1 MNAINR
7 ILFIAS
13 SVCVLLACQK
23 EAAKQVNDDKTVL
36 LTINAGT
43 PETKTEISG
52 TTPSWSMGDKISVV
66 YKQDG
71 KSGWYKKASEALA
84 SGGSVASFTVSLT
97 TPDATKD
104 AYAYYPNNGITPS
117 TDAVKVTISNT
128 QTPSQNSF
136 DGGSDI
142 LISKAFTPSG
152 TVDAQFKR
160 LGAIL
165 KISLENATIS
175 SEKLA
180 NITVEGENNLA
191 GDVQVTLST
200 TTAEGIVNNG
210 STSVTATYAPANQFT
225 VSGNYAYLIVYPQTL
240 AKDSHLIISGE
251 TSGHSFVKDIVLPS
265 DIVLKPGHIQPLNIT
280 LGAGNIAV
288 LPGDALPFDADLD
301 TWVTGSSN
309 TEIALANT
317 NGLFIARSKVYP
329 SAAGELKFGSSS
341 AVGSLT
347 TKYLNLSGPFKV
359 TVSAK
364 YYSSTDKPKIKVTA
378 GEVSKTSTA
387 TTNAYDSYE
396 FSFAAGVCSSRET
409 VTIETIDDT
418 DSDATD
424 RRCFINSITI
434 ESVLPALSKPT
445 GLSYTGTTLSWSA
458 VENAGSYSVTIGEN
472 DKIVNTNSFDFSEF
486 SLPDDYYDATVVA
499 IPSDPLSFQN
509 SPVSDPL
516 EIKVGTPT
524 LSAPSSFVTG
534 TVTANSITVT
544 WTGDAHATKYHCT
557 IAPADAAAQE
567 PTTESVTFS
576 GLTEG
581 ESYVITV
588 YAIDGTAR
596 YADSAPASTDA
607 IETEEPAG
615 LDPMANGTCFN
626 LTSYNSLPTGWN
638 CSSVDTGSYFK
649 VSANGYMIS
658 PAYNIQGY
666 TSAEVSIK
674 VAKYGSGTNPAAVLY
689 VSYDDG
695 ATWAESKTLTAP
707 TSSTYLDAQTLS
719 LSKTF
724 TKTVKIKLVNPSGN
738 AALRV
743 QNFSFIATK

>member
-7 ILFIAS
+7 ILLMAS
-13 SVCVLLACQK
+13 SVFALLACQK
-23 EAAKQVNDDKTVL
+23 EAAKQVNEDKTVL

-43 PETKTEISG
+43 PETKTAISG
-52 TTPSWSMGDKISVV
+52 TTPSWSTGDKISVV
-66 YKQDG
+66 YKQEG
-71 KSGWYKKASEALA
+71 KSGWYKKASEALE

-97 TPDATKD
+97 DPDATKD

-165 KISLENATIS
+165 KISLDNATIA
-175 SEKLA
+175 SEKLT
-180 NITVEGENNLA
+180 NISVEGENNLA

-200 TTAEGIVNNG
+200 TAAEGIVNNG

-240 AKDSHLIISGE
+240 AKDSHLLISGE

-265 DIVLKPGHIQPLNIT
+265 DIVLKPGHIRPLNIT

-301 TWVTGSSN
+301 TWVTGASN
-309 TEIALANT
+309 TEIALANS

-329 SAAGELKFGSSS
+329 SAAGELKFGSSG

-364 YYSSTDKPKIKVTA
+364 SYSNKEKPKIKVTA
-378 GEVSKTSTA
+378 GEVSKTSA
-387 TTNAYDSYE
+387 TTTDAYDSYE
-396 FSFAAGVCSSRET
+396 FSFAAGDCSSRET

-424 RRCFINSITI
+424 RRCYINSITI

-445 GLSYTGTTLSWSA
+445 GLSYIGTTISWSA

-472 DKIVNTNSFDFSEF
+472 NKIVNTNSFDFSEF

-499 IPSDPLSFQN
+499 IPSDPSSFQN
-509 SPVSDPL
+509 SPVSDVL

-524 LSAPSSFVTG
+524 LAAPSSFVTG

-557 IAPADAAAQE
+557 I
-567 PTTESVTFS
+567 
-576 GLTEG
+576 L
-581 ESYVITV
+581 
-588 YAIDGTAR
+588 
-596 YADSAPASTDA
+596 
-607 IETEEPAG
+607 
-615 LDPMANGTCFN
+615 
-626 LTSYNSLPTGWN
+626 
-638 CSSVDTGSYFK
+638 
-649 VSANGYMIS
+649 
-658 PAYNIQGY
+658 
-666 TSAEVSIK
+666 
-674 VAKYGSGTNPAAVLY
+674 PAAEL
-689 VSYDDG
+689 
-695 ATWAESKTLTAP
+695 
-707 TSSTYLDAQTLS
+707 STTTIS
-719 LSKTF
+719 RH
-724 TKTVKIKLVNPSGN
+724 SGH
-738 AALRV
+738 
-743 QNFSFIATK
+743 